1 MIVQL
6 SKGRRGAPLCKTVGS
21 YREASEA
28 VRAYIEHGD
37 LPYSRFTGGPIAE
50 GGKIVNSRFT
60 GGPIAEGGKIV
71 AHVSY
76 NGRVWAGTEWTPGAT
91 PLYDPIEQQR
101 RGIFRDHSC
110 YRCKDGV
117 LPCVRGNAGNCGF
130 PHARND

>member
-37 LPYSRFTGGPIAE
+37 LPY
-50 GGKIVNSRFT
+50 SRFT

-117 LPCVRGNAGNCGF
+117 LPCVRSNAGNCGF